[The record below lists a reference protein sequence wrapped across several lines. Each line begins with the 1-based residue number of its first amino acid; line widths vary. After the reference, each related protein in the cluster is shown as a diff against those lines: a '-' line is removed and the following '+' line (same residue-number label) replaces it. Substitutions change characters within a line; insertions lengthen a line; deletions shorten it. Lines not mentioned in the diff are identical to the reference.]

1 MRQQNFPSLFSVFDA
16 LSGFSA
22 FVVVNLILIG
32 GRSIKPVPISYPLS
46 PLPSLSPSLINSY
59 AAVAIPLF
67 VLPQLCLCVRVCV
80 VCGVWCVVA
89 GFSLIFSVLCAL
101 CCPSPLPAP
110 PLLLQLL
117 TVVVQWHFANVF
129 VFYFSFLFFFINW
142 ESTLPPLCTV

>member
-22 FVVVNLILIG
+22 FVVVVNLILIG

-46 PLPSLSPSLINSY
+46 PLPSLAPSLINSY
-59 AAVAIPLF
+59 AAVAIPLL

-80 VCGVWCVVA
+80 WCFVA

-101 CCPSPLPAP
+101 CCPSPLLAP

-117 TVVVQWHFANVF
+117 TVVVQGHFANVF
-129 VFYFSFLFFFINW
+129 VFYFSFSFLFFINW

>member
-22 FVVVNLILIG
+22 FVVVVNLILIG

-46 PLPSLSPSLINSY
+46 PLPSLSL
-59 AAVAIPLF
+59 PLSSIHM
-67 VLPQLCLCVRVCV
+67 LQLQFRFLCCLSSASVCV
-80 VCGVWCVVA
+80 CVWCVVA

-117 TVVVQWHFANVF
+117 TVVVQGHFANVF
-129 VFYFSFLFFFINW
+129 VFYFSFFSFFIN
-142 ESTLPPLCTV
+142 

>member
-22 FVVVNLILIG
+22 FVVVVNLILIG

-46 PLPSLSPSLINSY
+46 PLPSLAPSLINSY

-80 VCGVWCVVA
+80 VCCRRF
-89 GFSLIFSVLCAL
+89 FSYLLCAL
-101 CCPSPLPAP
+101 RSTLSLSSSCPTAAP
-110 PLLLQLL
+110 SAADCRRPGAFCKCVCFL
-117 TVVVQWHFANVF
+117 
-129 VFYFSFLFFFINW
+129 FLFFF
-142 ESTLPPLCTV
+142 SFFYQLGKHSAPTVHSVA